1 MFSTD
6 GGLVSPQSVLRKCGT
21 RFEFRRDVLIK
32 DLNLML
38 FGKRFV

>member
-1 MFSTD
+1 MECSRWWA
-6 GGLVSPQSVLRKCGT
+6 SQSSVLRKDDT
-21 RFEFRRDVLIK
+21 RFEFRRDVLNR